1 MVERSQDLAWW
12 RTRLAPGEP
21 NRPCGV
27 NQHMKPRDL
36 AGLVGVML
44 LWAPFS
50 FAVPPPD
57 SPAAKQEADKLAQL
71 PPVKPHSGVDHSGRK
86 QEGRGSYYSN
96 RFSNRKMANGQRFD
110 PNGHVD
116 ASKTLPLGT
125 TAKVTNVQNGKSTMV
140 RVEDR
145 GPHANGR
152 IIDVAPKAADELDL
166 KKQGAAPVVVA
177 PVAVP

>member
-1 MVERSQDLAWW
+1 
-12 RTRLAPGEP
+12 
-21 NRPCGV
+21 
-27 NQHMKPRDL
+27 MKPRDL

-50 FAVPPPD
+50 FAVPPPN
-57 SPAAKQEADKLAQL
+57 SPAAKREAEKLAQL

-110 PNGHVD
+110 PNGHVA

-140 RVEDR
+140 KVEDR

-166 KKQGAAPVVVA
+166 KKQGVVPVLVA
-177 PVAVP
+177 PVAVPQPNGEMKLGAGAAEVSSEEIQRPLK